1 MGPIS
6 DLVDEDATEGLPW
19 KVVLEGEPVSVNNGL
34 PRTANTLRSDDIT
47 PGQAAKN
54 VEEHIIG
61 EAHSL
66 VVAVCVNR
74 HDGSMTKSI
83 SRRPVPLLCAGH
95 VGGKRCVA
103 RGSVY
108 LVSGGRC
115 KELHLGCQGG
125 GLGR

>member
-19 KVVLEGEPVSVNNGL
+19 KVVLEGEPVRVNNGL
-34 PRTANTLRSDDIT
+34 PRTANTLRSAALT
-47 PGQAAKN
+47 PGQAATHGE
-54 VEEHIIG
+54 VHSIG

-74 HDGSMTKSI
+74 QDGSMTKSI